1 MVPAVCQSTTQ
12 GWLLLLYFVDFCCL
26 QVSIIPRGKGLGYAL
41 YQPEEK
47 YLYTAAALQDIMAM
61 SLGGRAAELIFFGDF
76 STGAQDDLAKVT
88 ESAYSQVL
96 LYGMSETVG
105 HVSFTES
112 NSHGQRL
119 YGEQTA
125 SLVDTEVRTA
135 IQQTMDR
142 VLTLLKEKKHLVEA
156 LAERLLVQEV
166 LEREDMLEVLGPRP
180 WAEKTSYDD
189 FVAGTGSTEED
200 NTLPEGLKDWNKE
213 VEEVVK
219 VVEPEGG
226 EDVKGAAEAKDEAGE
241 VGGDRTVVDTVDQKD
256 AALDNLNEIGDVAG
270 HESL

>member
-1 MVPAVCQSTTQ
+1 
-12 GWLLLLYFVDFCCL
+12 
-26 QVSIIPRGKGLGYAL
+26 
-41 YQPEEK
+41 
-47 YLYTAAALQDIMAM
+47 
-61 SLGGRAAELIFFGDF
+61 
-76 STGAQDDLAKVT
+76 
-88 ESAYSQVL
+88 
-96 LYGMSETVG
+96 LYGMCETVG
-105 HVSFTES
+105 HVSFPES
-112 NSHGQRL
+112 GRDGQRL

-135 IQQTMDR
+135 IQITMDR

-200 NTLPEGLKDWNKE
+200 NTLPEGLKDWNKK
-213 VEEVVK
+213 VEEVANAANAAK
-219 VVEPEGG
+219 EHEGG
-226 EDVKGAAEAKDEAGE
+226 DDVNGAAEAVDGE
-241 VGGDRTVVDTVDQKD
+241 VEADKAEKSVVVEKADQEVVDTAHQEV
-256 AALDNLNEIGDVAG
+256 AAVDNLNDREAVSG

>member
-1 MVPAVCQSTTQ
+1 MLSLDGSFSLPIHCSRLVHEVLPH
-12 GWLLLLYFVDFCCL
+12 FVMYCL

-105 HVSFTES
+105 HVSFPES
-112 NSHGQRL
+112 GQLGQRL

-135 IQQTMDR
+135 IQLTMDR
-142 VLTLLKEKKHLVEA
+142 VLVLLKEKKHLVEA

-189 FVAGTGSTEED
+189 FVAGTGSAEED
-200 NTLPEGLKDWNKE
+200 NTLPEGLKDWNKQA
-213 VEEVVK
+213 EEVVK
-219 VVEPEGG
+219 IVE
-226 EDVKGAAEAKDEAGE
+226 DAEAEVKAENEVEA
-241 VGGDRTVVDTVDQKD
+241 DKADKSVVDTADIEL
-256 AALDNLNEIGDVAG
+256 AANDNLNDVEAAVG

>member
-1 MVPAVCQSTTQ
+1 M
-12 GWLLLLYFVDFCCL
+12 LLYFFNFYCL

-96 LYGMSETVG
+96 FYGMSEAVG
-105 HVSFTES
+105 HVSFPES
-112 NSHGQRL
+112 SPNGQRL

-125 SLVDTEVRTA
+125 SLVDTEVRTG
-135 IQQTMDR
+135 IQLTMDR
-142 VLTLLKEKKHLVEA
+142 VLKLLKEKKHLVEA

-166 LEREDMLEVLGPRP
+166 LEREDMLELLGPRP

-200 NTLPEGLKDWNKE
+200 NTLPEGLKDWNKK
-213 VEEVVK
+213 VEEVAK
-219 VVEPEGG
+219 VAEHESG
-226 EDVKGAAEAKDEAGE
+226 EDGQGAEAENEAGE
-241 VGGDRTVVDTVDQKD
+241 VGADKAEETVVVDTADQE
-256 AALDNLNEIGDVAG
+256 AAVLDNQNDVEAVSG

>member
-1 MVPAVCQSTTQ
+1 
-12 GWLLLLYFVDFCCL
+12 
-26 QVSIIPRGKGLGYAL
+26 
-41 YQPEEK
+41 
-47 YLYTAAALQDIMAM
+47 M

-105 HVSFTES
+105 HVSFPES
-112 NSHGQRL
+112 GQHGQRL

-125 SLVDTEVRTA
+125 SLVDTEVRKA
-135 IQQTMDR
+135 IQLTMDR
-142 VLTLLKEKKHLVEA
+142 VMALLKDKKHLVEA

-166 LEREDMLEVLGPRP
+166 LEREDMLEVLGSRP

-189 FVAGTGSTEED
+189 FVAGTGSAEED
-200 NTLPEGLKDWNKE
+200 NTLPEGLKDWNKQAE
-213 VEEVVK
+213 EVAKIAENESVEVDEAAEVKPENEKAEESVVEEEV
-219 VVEPEGG
+219 
-226 EDVKGAAEAKDEAGE
+226 AAI
-241 VGGDRTVVDTVDQKD
+241 
-256 AALDNLNEIGDVAG
+256 DNLKEAVAG

>member
-1 MVPAVCQSTTQ
+1 
-12 GWLLLLYFVDFCCL
+12 
-26 QVSIIPRGKGLGYAL
+26 
-41 YQPEEK
+41 
-47 YLYTAAALQDIMAM
+47 M

-105 HVSFTES
+105 HVSFPES
-112 NSHGQRL
+112 GQHGQRL

-125 SLVDTEVRTA
+125 SLVDTEVRKA
-135 IQQTMDR
+135 IQLTMDR
-142 VLTLLKEKKHLVEA
+142 VMTLLKDKKQLVEA

-166 LEREDMLEVLGPRP
+166 LEREDMLEVLGSRP

-189 FVAGTGSTEED
+189 FVAGTGSAEED
-200 NTLPEGLKDWNKE
+200 NTLPEGLKDWNKQA
-213 VEEVVK
+213 EEVAKIDENESVE
-219 VVEPEGG
+219 VVE
-226 EDVKGAAEAKDEAGE
+226 AAEVKPENDKADKSVLEE
-241 VGGDRTVVDTVDQKD
+241 ED
-256 AALDNLNEIGDVAG
+256 AAIDNLKEAVAG

>member
-1 MVPAVCQSTTQ
+1 M
-12 GWLLLLYFVDFCCL
+12 
-26 QVSIIPRGKGLGYAL
+26 QVSIIPRGRGLGYAL

-96 LYGMSETVG
+96 LYGMSESVG
-105 HVSFTES
+105 HVSFPES
-112 NSHGQRL
+112 SPHGQRL

-135 IQQTMDR
+135 IQLTMDR
-142 VLTLLKEKKHLVEA
+142 VLALLKEKKHLVEA

-200 NTLPEGLKDWNKE
+200 NTLPEGLRDWNKE
-213 VEEVVK
+213 VEEVAK
-219 VVEPEGG
+219 EAHEA
-226 EDVKGAAEAKDEAGE
+226 ELAAENATKE
-241 VGGDRTVVDTVDQKD
+241 VGADRADETVTHSKNEEV
-256 AALDNLNEIGDVAG
+256 AALDNLNDIEVDLG
-270 HESL
+270 HDGL

>member
-1 MVPAVCQSTTQ
+1 M
-12 GWLLLLYFVDFCCL
+12 G
-26 QVSIIPRGKGLGYAL
+26 
-41 YQPEEK
+41 
-47 YLYTAAALQDIMAM
+47 
-61 SLGGRAAELIFFGDF
+61 
-76 STGAQDDLAKVT
+76 
-88 ESAYSQVL
+88 

-105 HVSFTES
+105 HVSFPES
-112 NSHGQRL
+112 SPHGQRL

-135 IQQTMDR
+135 IQLTMDR

-200 NTLPEGLKDWNKE
+200 NTLPEGLRDWNKQ
-213 VEEVVK
+213 VEEVAK
-219 VVEPEGG
+219 VAEHESG
-226 EDVKGAAEAKDEAGE
+226 EDVQEAEAEAENEAWE
-241 VGGDRTVVDTVDQKD
+241 VEVDKVEESVVVASADLEI
-256 AALDNLNEIGDVAG
+256 AAHDNLDDRMAVSG